1 MTSDSPSCQIS
12 APDLEM
18 GEADNMAVCRDVL
31 PSAQPTAAC
40 PSCGKLLS
48 IRVLAEKHHCD
59 RKPRKPWKMD
69 PERLLERRKLAAAKR
84 FETRMAQRRS
94 SLESDL
100 SAVGV

>member
-12 APDLEM
+12 VPDLEM
-18 GEADNMAVCRDVL
+18 GEADNMAVCPKGS
-31 PSAQPTAAC
+31 PSSQPKVAC
-40 PSCGKLLS
+40 PGCGKLLS
-48 IRVLAEKHHCD
+48 IRVLSEKHCCE
-59 RKPRKPWKMD
+59 RRPRKPWKMD